1 MRIVERWVQ
10 GRLVLR
16 GRVQGVGY
24 RYFVLR
30 KAQEYD
36 VAGMV
41 RNLPTGEVEVVA
53 EGREGEVRRFFEEVK
68 VGPVSA
74 YVASW
79 TEEWLPFSGLYHD
92 FRVGY

>member
-1 MRIVERWVQ
+1 MVRKWVQ

-30 KAQEYD
+30 KSQEFD
-36 VAGMV
+36 VTGMV

-53 EGREGEVRRFFEEVK
+53 EGEEEEVRRFFEEVK
-68 VGPVSA
+68 KGPAAACVT
-74 YVASW
+74 SW
-79 TEEWLPFSGLYHD
+79 TEEWFPFSGLYHD
-92 FRVGY
+92 FRVGYY